1 MFVKGAA
8 LEELNPNTEANMIT
22 VEMRFMANGRE
33 VSLEE
38 VAATVAEQVV
48 RRIGRE
54 MRQQAEALP
63 RTLPINSS
71 DKDLEPRA
79 VSVLEAARLLSV
91 SEAALRKFIG
101 QKRLHAVYIGG
112 RVLIPMDAIKQAL
125 QHGIPRQR
133 SQSS

>member
-1 MFVKGAA
+1 
-8 LEELNPNTEANMIT
+8 MIT

-79 VSVLEAARLLSV
+79 VSVLEAARLLSI

-101 QKRLHAVYIGG
+101 QKRLHAVHIGG
-112 RVLIPMDAIKQAL
+112 RVLIPMDAIKKAL
-125 QHGIPRQR
+125 EHGIPQR
-133 SQSS
+133 RTQLS